1 MESKG
6 VRILA
11 LVAVFVP
18 ILAVAAP
25 ASEIPAVMDAIAAR
39 LEQNQVK
46 QGFTSGEW
54 DDKWGFNGSIVTGM
68 VDAYERTEKE
78 LYRASAALGGE
89 FILRDVPCDAF
100 LGDEVYAFFRL
111 GVLDG
116 AAGGGQWQT
125 VVERFFDAA
134 GSTPQAVFRYT
145 DLYYGVDSSTAV
157 FYLAYFAVAAHDANV
172 AGAAYWRQALIDHL
186 GYVGDDSA
194 EFPVMALGVATWA
207 LTQTGVLDDTLVG
220 RPDADPYWEGVRL
233 CDLPGLLAG
242 HQVPEGEPLSG
253 SFYWRFDH
261 TSGPFPGPIAGYT
274 EDTIYGTLGLV
285 AFASLKE
292 NADREDLKQAI
303 LAARDALL
311 AGVDTDGTVYEHLSH
326 EGKKYYAYAGEMLQA
341 LSRVEDY
348 LKAQQESVLEEA
360 VPVGQ

>member
-1 MESKG
+1 MESTG
-6 VRILA
+6 ARILA
-11 LVAVFVP
+11 LIAVFVP
-18 ILAVAAP
+18 MLAAAAP

-46 QGFTSGEW
+46 QGFNCGEW

-68 VDAYERTEKE
+68 VDAYECAEKE
-78 LYRASAALGGE
+78 LYLASAALGGE

-111 GVLDG
+111 GALEV
-116 AAGGGQWQT
+116 AAGGGQWQS
-125 VVERFFDAA
+125 VVERFFDAV
-134 GSTPQAVFRYT
+134 GSTPQAVSRYT

-157 FYLAYFAVAAHDANV
+157 FYLAYFAVAAHDTNV
-172 AGAAYWRQALIDHL
+172 AGAAHWRQALIDHL
-186 GYVGDDSA
+186 GCVADDMA
-194 EFPVMALGVATWA
+194 EFPVMALGVATWG
-207 LTQTGVLDDTLVG
+207 LIETGVLDDTPVG
-220 RPDADPYWEGVRL
+220 PFDADPYWEGVRL

-242 HQVPEGEPLSG
+242 HQVPEGEPFSG
-253 SFYWRFDH
+253 SFYWRLDH
-261 TSGPFPGPIAGYT
+261 MSGPLPGPTAGFT

-292 NADREDLKQAI
+292 NIHREDLKQAI

-326 EGKKYYAYAGEMLQA
+326 EGKKYYAYAGEMLQV
-341 LSRVEDY
+341 LSRIEDY
-348 LKAQQESVLEEA
+348 LKAQEESALEEA
-360 VPVGQ
+360 VPVDQ